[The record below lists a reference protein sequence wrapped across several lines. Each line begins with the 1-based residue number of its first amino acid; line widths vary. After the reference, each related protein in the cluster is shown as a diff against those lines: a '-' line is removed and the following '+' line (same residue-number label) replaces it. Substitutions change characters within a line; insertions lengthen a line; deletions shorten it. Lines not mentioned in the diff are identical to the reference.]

1 MQLSDQE
8 LVDINCH
15 LEEKTSTEIVEWAIN
30 QNKKTVVTTSFGYN
44 SAVTLHL
51 GTKVKKSV
59 PIVWVDSG
67 YNLED
72 SYVVAE
78 KLIQSLGL
86 NIYVY
91 NPVMS
96 AARRE
101 AVHGA
106 NFGVPGNPKFE
117 KFKNQVKLEPFQRA
131 LKELQPE
138 IWISGIRREETEYRR
153 NLGIVSMDARG
164 ILKVSPLFNWTENDV
179 SDYMRKYSL
188 PSCRHYFDPTKVD
201 SQTEC
206 GLHLSQFEQG
216 GGI

>member
-1 MQLSDQE
+1 MQLSALE
-8 LVDINCH
+8 LADINRH
-15 LEEKTSTEIVEWAIN
+15 LGGKTSTEIVEWAIN
-30 QNKKTVVTTSFGYN
+30 QNKKMVVTTSFGYN

-51 GTKVKKSV
+51 VTKIRQSV
-59 PIVWVDSG
+59 PVVWVDSG

-78 KLIQSLGL
+78 KLIQELGL
-86 NIYVY
+86 NIHVY

-106 NFGVPGNPKFE
+106 SFGVPDNPKFE
-117 KFKNQVKLEPFQRA
+117 DFKYQVKLEPFQRA

-138 IWISGIRREETEYRR
+138 IWISGIRKEETNYRR

-179 SDYMRKYSL
+179 SDYMRKHSL

-201 SQTEC
+201 SKAEC

>member
-1 MQLSDQE
+1 MQLSALE
-8 LVDINCH
+8 IADINSQ
-15 LEEKTSTEIVEWAIN
+15 LEDKTATEIIEWAIK

-51 GTKVKKSV
+51 VTQVRQSV
-59 PIVWVDSG
+59 PVVWVDSG

-78 KLIQSLGL
+78 KLIQELGL
-86 NIYVY
+86 NIHVY

-96 AARRE
+96 TARRE

-106 NFGVPGNPKFE
+106 SFGVPDNPEFE
-117 KFKNQVKLEPFQRA
+117 SFRFQVKLEPFQRA

-138 IWISGIRREETEYRR
+138 IWISGIRGEETEYRR
-153 NLGIVSMDARG
+153 NLGIVSLDDRG
-164 ILKVSPLFNWTENDV
+164 ILKVSPLFHWTEADV
-179 SDYMRKYSL
+179 SNYMRKYNL

>member
-1 MQLSDQE
+1 MQLSALE
-8 LVDINCH
+8 LADINRH
-15 LEEKTSTEIVEWAIN
+15 LGGKTSTEIVEWAIN
-30 QNKKTVVTTSFGYN
+30 QNKKMVVTTSFGYN

-51 GTKVKKSV
+51 VTKIRQSV
-59 PIVWVDSG
+59 PVVWVDSG

-78 KLIQSLGL
+78 KLIQELGL
-86 NIYVY
+86 NIHVY

-106 NFGVPGNPKFE
+106 SFGVPDNPKFE
-117 KFKNQVKLEPFQRA
+117 DFKYQVKLEPFQRA

-138 IWISGIRREETEYRR
+138 IWISGIRKEETNYRR

-179 SDYMRKYSL
+179 SDYMRKHSL
-188 PSCRHYFDPTKVD
+188 PSCRHYFNPTKVD
-201 SQTEC
+201 SQAEC

>member
-1 MQLSDQE
+1 MQLSALE
-8 LVDINCH
+8 LADINRH
-15 LEEKTSTEIVEWAIN
+15 LGEKTSTEIVEWAIN
-30 QNKKTVVTTSFGYN
+30 QNKKMVVTTSFGYN

-51 GTKVKKSV
+51 VTKVRQSV
-59 PIVWVDSG
+59 PVVWVDSG

-78 KLIQSLGL
+78 KLIQELGL
-86 NIYVY
+86 NIHVY

-96 AARRE
+96 TARRE

-106 NFGVPGNPKFE
+106 SFGVPDNPEFE
-117 KFKNQVKLEPFQRA
+117 SFRFQVKLEPFQRA

-138 IWISGIRREETEYRR
+138 IWISGIRKEETNYRR

-179 SDYMRKYSL
+179 SDYMRKHSL

-201 SQTEC
+201 SQAEC

>member
-1 MQLSDQE
+1 MQLSALE
-8 LVDINCH
+8 LADINRH
-15 LEEKTSTEIVEWAIN
+15 LGEKTSTEIVEWAIN
-30 QNKKTVVTTSFGYN
+30 QNKKMVVTTSFGYN

-51 GTKVKKSV
+51 VTKVRRSV
-59 PIVWVDSG
+59 PVVWVDSG

-78 KLIQSLGL
+78 KLIQELGL
-86 NIYVY
+86 NIHVY
-91 NPVMS
+91 NPIMS

-106 NFGVPGNPKFE
+106 SFGAPDNPKFE
-117 KFKNQVKLEPFQRA
+117 NFKYQVKLEPFQRA

-138 IWISGIRREETEYRR
+138 IWISGIRKEETNYRR

-179 SDYMRKYSL
+179 SDYMRKHSL

-201 SQTEC
+201 SQAEC

>member
-1 MQLSDQE
+1 MQLSALE
-8 LVDINCH
+8 LADINRH
-15 LEEKTSTEIVEWAIN
+15 LEEKTPTEIVEWAIN
-30 QNKKTVVTTSFGYN
+30 QNKKMVVTTSFGYN

-51 GTKVKKSV
+51 VTKVRQSV
-59 PIVWVDSG
+59 PVVWVDSG

-78 KLIQSLGL
+78 KLIQELGL
-86 NIYVY
+86 NIHVY

-96 AARRE
+96 PARRE

-106 NFGVPGNPKFE
+106 SFGVPDNPKFE
-117 KFKNQVKLEPFQRA
+117 NFKYQVKLEPFQRA

-138 IWISGIRREETEYRR
+138 IWISGIRKEETNYRR

-179 SDYMRKYSL
+179 SDYMRKHSL

-201 SQTEC
+201 SQAEC

>member
-1 MQLSDQE
+1 MQLSALE
-8 LVDINCH
+8 LADINRH
-15 LEEKTSTEIVEWAIN
+15 LGEKTSTEIVEWAIN
-30 QNKKTVVTTSFGYN
+30 QNKKMVVTTSFGYN

-51 GTKVKKSV
+51 VTKVRQSV
-59 PIVWVDSG
+59 PVVWVDSG

-78 KLIQSLGL
+78 KLIQELGL
-86 NIYVY
+86 NIHVY

-106 NFGVPGNPKFE
+106 SFGVPDNPKFE
-117 KFKNQVKLEPFQRA
+117 DFKYQVKLEPFQRA

-138 IWISGIRREETEYRR
+138 IWISGIRKEETNYRR

-179 SDYMRKYSL
+179 SDYMRKHSL

-201 SQTEC
+201 S
-206 GLHLSQFEQG
+206 
-216 GGI
+216 